1 VDIIK
6 PDSTAEETVLP
17 LVEEALR
24 VGKRRIE
31 TGRVRISVATEAE
44 ERLVRET
51 LRSERAEVERVN
63 IGHELTEGEP
73 APIARREEDGTFI
86 LPVLEEVLVI
96 ERRLVLREEIR
107 LRLVAAEEAI
117 EETVTLRR
125 QRAEVEKLPP
135 AATAD
140 IPNGSGELAPPS
152 DLSPAPAI
160 PR

>member
-1 VDIIK
+1 MDIIK
-6 PDSTAEETVLP
+6 PDSAAEETVLP

-31 TGRVRISVATEAE
+31 TGRVRISVATETEA
-44 ERLVRET
+44 RLVRET

-63 IGHELTEGEP
+63 IGRELTEGEA

-96 ERRLVLREEIR
+96 ERHLVLREEIR
-107 LRLVAAEEAI
+107 LRLVAAEETI
-117 EETVTLRR
+117 EESVTLRR
-125 QRAEVEKLPP
+125 QRAEVERLPP
-135 AATAD
+135 AVMAD
-140 IPNGSGELAPPS
+140 IPNGSGELAPPG
-152 DLSPAPAI
+152 DPSPAPAI

>member
-1 VDIIK
+1 MK

-17 LVEEALR
+17 LVEETLR

-31 TGRVRISVATEAE
+31 TGRVRISVPAEAE

-51 LRSERAEVERVN
+51 FRSERAEVERVN
-63 IGHELTEGEP
+63 IDHELTEGEP

-96 ERRLVLREEIR
+96 ERRLVLRKEIR
-107 LRLVAAEEAI
+107 LRLVAAEETI

-125 QRAEVEKLPP
+125 QRAEVERLPP
-135 AATAD
+135 AAMAD
-140 IPNGSGELAPPS
+140 IPNGSGELAPPG

>member
-1 VDIIK
+1 
-6 PDSTAEETVLP
+6 
-17 LVEEALR
+17 
-24 VGKRRIE
+24 
-31 TGRVRISVATEAE
+31 
-44 ERLVRET
+44 
-51 LRSERAEVERVN
+51 VERVN
-63 IGHELTEGEP
+63 IDHELTEGEP

-107 LRLVAAEEAI
+107 LRLVAVEETI

-125 QRAEVEKLPP
+125 QRAEVERLPP
-135 AATAD
+135 AAMAD
-140 IPNGSGELAPPS
+140 IPNGFGELAPPG